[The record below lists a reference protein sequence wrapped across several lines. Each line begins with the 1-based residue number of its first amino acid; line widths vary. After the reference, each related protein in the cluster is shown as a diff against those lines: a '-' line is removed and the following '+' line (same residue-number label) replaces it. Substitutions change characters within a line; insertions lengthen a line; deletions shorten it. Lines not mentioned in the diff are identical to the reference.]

1 MRVINLFL
9 MLLLIKTVA
18 LAQQK
23 SNIQPSETNMSIE
36 LDEKEF
42 RAVKAYLNEAT
53 KKTVVKPKFSE
64 FLKKTLGNSYAET
77 INKVK
82 GKTPLKN
89 GEISTDGCV
98 LVVQKGGLYINNDT
112 KQETSLKNDD
122 KGGVK
127 EKVSFTKDQGLPGE
141 HKIHLKVEGKN
152 SELNHT
158 HSIRGEGDYFQV
170 EMVALCL
177 QNDIPVSSPTC
188 RLNLDVRAIYNSNFL
203 VVAESIGLFSNGC
216 KAIVQEQ
223 VVVAEQNE
231 GEETNV
237 LVNKST
243 LLSKQYNSTWDR
255 KDLVEGVKII
265 AKYVA
270 IALGFKAPEIKAEEI
285 SKDAGTL
292 ISMSYINKEGSK
304 GSETVRMSAFLD
316 KKLELIP
323 NKPKIIRIATN
334 YALFCKG
341 YGPSYSAEAKIQT
354 EPIKF
359 YLSITSKTQGC
370 TTAGTAFAVNA
381 TENEIRDYLSTR
393 ALWPNNLI
401 PKTCAKFYSDHA
413 ANGGKFSPAFG
424 SVQPNCVRSNQ
435 WISQEKQQ

>member
-127 EKVSFTKDQGLPGE
+127 EKVSFTKDKDGA
-141 HKIHLKVEGKN
+141 HN
-152 SELNHT
+152 SSYT
-158 HSIRGEGDYFQV
+158 
-170 EMVALCL
+170 LC
-177 QNDIPVSSPTC
+177 SG
-188 RLNLDVRAIYNSNFL
+188 RRNFL
-203 VVAESIGLFSNGC
+203 EINFQFNMS
-216 KAIVQEQ
+216 
-223 VVVAEQNE
+223 
-231 GEETNV
+231 
-237 LVNKST
+237 
-243 LLSKQYNSTWDR
+243 LLCQY
-255 KDLVEGVKII
+255 
-265 AKYVA
+265 
-270 IALGFKAPEIKAEEI
+270 P
-285 SKDAGTL
+285 
-292 ISMSYINKEGSK
+292 
-304 GSETVRMSAFLD
+304 
-316 KKLELIP
+316 
-323 NKPKIIRIATN
+323 
-334 YALFCKG
+334 
-341 YGPSYSAEAKIQT
+341 
-354 EPIKF
+354 
-359 YLSITSKTQGC
+359 
-370 TTAGTAFAVNA
+370 
-381 TENEIRDYLSTR
+381 
-393 ALWPNNLI
+393 
-401 PKTCAKFYSDHA
+401 H
-413 ANGGKFSPAFG
+413 
-424 SVQPNCVRSNQ
+424 
-435 WISQEKQQ
+435 